1 MKLIVGLGNP
11 GKEYDNT
18 RHNIGFMV
26 LDNYLEN
33 ASWKDNENK
42 KINSDILNNII
53 NNYQNT
59 VTWQQKFNALY
70 TTININGEKVYFIK
84 PQTYMNLSGNSVNEF
99 ANFFKIE
106 PKDILVIHDD
116 LDLPLG
122 KYRIK
127 ANSSAGGHNGVK
139 SIIERLGTN
148 SFARLK
154 IGISHNKDYDTKDY
168 VLGHFNKEEQVELNK
183 LLPTFNK
190 IINSF
195 ISDDIK
201 KVMNDYNGIK

>member
-11 GKEYDNT
+11 GKDYDNT

-26 LDNYLEN
+26 IDNYLEN
-33 ASWKDNENK
+33 A
-42 KINSDILNNII
+42 
-53 NNYQNT
+53 
-59 VTWQQKFNALY
+59 TWQQKFNALY
-70 TTININGEKVYFIK
+70 TTLNINSEKVYFIK
-84 PQTYMNLSGNSVNEF
+84 PQTYMNLSGNSVAEF
-99 ANFFKIE
+99 ANFFKVDY
-106 PKDILVIHDD
+106 KDILVIHDN

-122 KYRIK
+122 KYRVKID
-127 ANSSAGGHNGVK
+127 SSAGGHNGIK
-139 SIIERLGTN
+139 SIIDRLGTN

-168 VLGHFNKEEQVELNK
+168 VLGHFNKEEQDELNK

-195 ISDDIK
+195 INDDIK